1 MINYKFLFF
10 LIFIFLFS
18 NFNNAKE
25 ILIYADSINYDEQE
39 NIIAQGNAKIY
50 KDNQLI
56 ISDLIIYKK
65 KEKKILLPIDFTLK
79 DKNNNY
85 LSGSS
90 GFFNENLDSGEFLDV
105 KIKLN
110 DGSRLIGNKGKREK
124 KNTR

>member
-1 MINYKFLFF
+1 M
-10 LIFIFLFS
+10 FIFLFS

-65 KEKKILLPIDFTLK
+65 KEKRILLPID
-79 DKNNNY
+79 Y
-85 LSGSS
+85 L
-90 GFFNENLDSGEFLDV
+90 
-105 KIKLN
+105 
-110 DGSRLIGNKGKREK
+110 
-124 KNTR
+124 